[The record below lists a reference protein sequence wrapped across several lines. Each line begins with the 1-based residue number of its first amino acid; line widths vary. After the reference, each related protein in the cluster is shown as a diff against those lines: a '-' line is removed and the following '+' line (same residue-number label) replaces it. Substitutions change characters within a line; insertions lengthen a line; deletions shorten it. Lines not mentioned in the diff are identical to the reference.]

1 MNDTGNKNR
10 AVESECGP
18 FHLSQ
23 LRGAQSIVFTK
34 APYLLSAASV
44 AGSKEAQGPLGKY
57 FDLTNE
63 DDLFGAETWEEAE
76 SNMQKEACVLALGKS
91 HVDPK
96 SVRYL
101 FGGDLLRQGI
111 ATSMGVEDLQIPIFG
126 LYGACSTSGEALA
139 LAAMSVAA
147 GYGDYMLAVTS
158 SHFGSAEKEFRFPLG
173 YANQRPLSA
182 HWTVTASGAFLV
194 GSHLNKIH
202 SDKQHQRKSQFR
214 HIRITGVTIGKIVD
228 FGLKDSQNMGAC
240 MAPAATDTIYRN
252 FQDLGR
258 TQEDYDQI
266 ITGDLGYIGQSIL
279 FDLMKSR
286 GYDIRKKHMDCGM
299 TIFDQETQDT
309 HAGGSGC
316 GCAASTLASYILP
329 KLESGEWRKI
339 LFVPTGAL
347 MSTVSFNEGASV
359 PGIAHLWNIKACGV
373 LHLFL
378 QRLFRSLHIL
388 SRHILQW
395 KDIHLFLQ
403 TILLHGIILPDHK
416 RWSYN
421 FLCRENDQTS
431 AIHYHSFQQQN
442 KSHRWRSEHAFYLPY
457 HIWSHDFRFR
467 IRSVLNS

>member
-44 AGSKEAQGPLGKY
+44 AGSKEAQGPLGKC

-158 SHFGSAEKEFRFPLG
+158 SHFGSAEKEFRFPLS

-182 HWTVTASGAFLV
+182 QWTVTGSGAFIV
-194 GSHLNKIH
+194 GKNRSHV
-202 SDKQHQRKSQFR
+202 
-214 HIRITGVTIGKIVD
+214 RITGVTVGKIVD
-228 FGLKDSQNMGAC
+228 YGLKDSQNMGAC
-240 MAPAATDTIYRN
+240 MAPAACDTIIQNLEDFERKE
-252 FQDLGR
+252 
-258 TQEDYDQI
+258 EDYDRI
-266 ITGDLGYIGQSIL
+266 ITGDLGYVGQSIL
-279 FDLMKSR
+279 FDLLLEK
-286 GYDIRKKHMDCGM
+286 GYDIRGKHLNCGM
-299 TIFDQETQDT
+299 TIFDQQTQDT

-316 GCAASTLASYILP
+316 GCAATVLSAYILP
-329 KLESGEWRKI
+329 KIERGEWERV

-347 MSTVSFNEGASV
+347 MSTVSYNEGASV
-359 PGIAHLWNIKACGV
+359 PGIAHAIV
-373 LHLFL
+373 L
-378 QRLFRSLHIL
+378 
-388 SRHILQW
+388 
-395 KDIHLFLQ
+395 
-403 TILLHGIILPDHK
+403 
-416 RWSYN
+416 
-421 FLCRENDQTS
+421 
-431 AIHYHSFQQQN
+431 
-442 KSHRWRSEHAFYLPY
+442 EHEA
-457 HIWSHDFRFR
+457 
-467 IRSVLNS
+467 